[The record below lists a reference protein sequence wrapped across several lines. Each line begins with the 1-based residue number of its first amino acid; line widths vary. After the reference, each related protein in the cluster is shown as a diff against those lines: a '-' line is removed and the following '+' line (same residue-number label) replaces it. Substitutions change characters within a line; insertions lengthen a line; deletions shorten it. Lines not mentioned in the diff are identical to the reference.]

1 MDEQIRKRVDP
12 LPPAP
17 RGDDMVAITEFIN
30 AFPKMVKQLND
41 AWQDIKAEAAQ
52 QDKDNES

>member
-1 MDEQIRKRVDP
+1 MDGQIRKRVDP

-41 AWQDIKAEAAQ
+41 AWQDIKAEAKAQ
-52 QDKDNES
+52 GEEP